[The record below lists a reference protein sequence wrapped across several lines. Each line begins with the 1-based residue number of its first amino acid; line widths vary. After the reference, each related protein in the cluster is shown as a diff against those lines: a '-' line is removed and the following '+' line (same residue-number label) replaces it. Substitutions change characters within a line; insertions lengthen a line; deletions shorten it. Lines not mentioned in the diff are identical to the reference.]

1 MNATIT
7 NNGTD
12 ERSQAVVLVPKFGG
26 KLAIVDLNTIKR
38 LAAML
43 PKANLD
49 EIRSDLIHKLR
60 LCSTLDEHLQVIEEE
75 LAFHRSV
82 NMITEY
88 EEPTPH

>member
-38 LAAML
+38 LASLL
-43 PKANLD
+43 PSADLT
-49 EIRSDLIHKLR
+49 EIKQYFKSR
-60 LCSTLDEHLQVIEEE
+60 LNATTTLEQYLQVLEEE
-75 LAFHRSV
+75 LAFHKSI

-88 EEPTPH
+88 EEPQH